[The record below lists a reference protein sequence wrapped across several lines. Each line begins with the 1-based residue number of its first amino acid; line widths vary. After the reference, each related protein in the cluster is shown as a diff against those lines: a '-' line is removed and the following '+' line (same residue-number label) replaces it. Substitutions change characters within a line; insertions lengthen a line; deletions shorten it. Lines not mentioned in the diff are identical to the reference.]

1 MRNLFCSLSSG
12 LGWGCSVNI
21 DFSDHRETLTHNMSF
36 SSRLSLTL
44 WLVSS
49 WLGAELSRQPCWRKE
64 RESAPPCVKRSPN
77 SPQLCR
83 NTRTWCRWD
92 ISMRRGFESFHTW
105 KRKLENKKPA
115 WVQKCFSSFYLLTL
129 DLKIGFKVEFHCCR
143 TKSRFIWPV
152 DDLIHRKVT
161 FFRHF
166 SRNDHLKNSKH
177 NLLSARQAIIFVFC
191 HIFSWILF
199 AYQFLGSW
207 TDILNICFIDYF
219 WRCFFVHKEELLI
232 NEL

>member
-36 SSRLSLTL
+36 SSRLSLAL

-49 WLGAELSRQPCWRKE
+49 WLGAGLSRQPCWRKE

-92 ISMRRGFESFHTW
+92 ISMRRGFERFYTW
-105 KRKLENKKPA
+105 KRKLANKKPA

-161 FFRHF
+161 FFGNF

-177 NLLSARQAIIFVFC
+177 HLLS
-191 HIFSWILF
+191 S
-199 AYQFLGSW
+199 
-207 TDILNICFIDYF
+207 DNICLLSYF
-219 WRCFFVHKEELLI
+219 QLNPFCVSISGELDRHFKHMFYRLLFTLFFVHIEELLI